1 MGMKNLV
8 VKQPIK
14 DLLSDPNWVP
24 YSLQGDSV
32 VFKEITIETYKN
44 SVFLDS
50 RSQNLTGRQVVIPM
64 NTLLALPPP
73 TLETVGRHIFHIS
86 HVGSTFAAT
95 LLDRLPEVT
104 VLREPQILRE
114 LAALSHGIRDG
125 GSLLNLTRLKGLLQ
139 FTLAKLTQSGSH
151 ELVIKNTSGNLTI
164 APLIF
169 NAYVTPP
176 KSIGLYTSLR
186 HFIAHGVSSNGLK
199 SDAVGNVGKRIAF
212 LNRLADYDML
222 HASSLNL
229 LQIFSITWM
238 AEMMRLVSVAQSSPD
253 FLMIHFDA
261 MAGNKRL
268 LTESVTRQFYPDCS
282 EETIASLIASDVWDK
297 NSKQKEAFSFKDRQE
312 KIDRNAAQYSKEI
325 AHCLAWANT
334 YCAENLTLRSL
345 LAHME

>member
-1 MGMKNLV
+1 MTTAAAK
-8 VKQPIK
+8 PSAK
-14 DLLSDPNWVP
+14 DLLSDPLWVP
-24 YSLQGDSV
+24 YSLQGEGV
-32 VFKEITIETYKN
+32 VFREITKDTYKN

-64 NTLLALPPP
+64 NTLLSIQTPA
-73 TLETVGRHIFHIS
+73 LETLGRHIFHIS

-125 GSLLNLTRLKGLLQ
+125 GSLLNLTRLKGLLH
-139 FTLAKLTQSGSH
+139 FTLTRLTQSGSH

-164 APLIF
+164 APLILS
-169 NAYVTPP
+169 AYDSPP

-186 HFIAHGVSSNGLK
+186 HFIAHGISSNGLK
-199 SDAVGNVGKRIAF
+199 SDAVGNVSKRIGF
-212 LNRLADYDML
+212 LNRLADYEMM
-222 HASSLNL
+222 HASSLNP

-268 LTESVTRQFYPDCS
+268 LTESVMRQFYPDCS
-282 EETIASLIASDVWDK
+282 EETIESLIASDVWDK
-297 NSKQKEAFSFKDRQE
+297 NAKHKDAFSFKDRQD
-312 KIDRNAAQYSKEI
+312 KIDSNAAQYHKEI
-325 AHCLAWANT
+325 ASCLTWANR
-334 YCAENLTLRSL
+334 YCADNLALRGL
-345 LAHME
+345 LMHME

>member
-1 MGMKNLV
+1 MKDPVAN
-8 VKQPIK
+8 PSIK
-14 DLLSDPNWVP
+14 DLLSDPLWVP

-32 VFKEITIETYKN
+32 VFKEITTETYKN
-44 SVFLDS
+44 SVFLDR

-64 NTLLALPPP
+64 HTLLSSP
-73 TLETVGRHIFHIS
+73 TPALETVGRHIFHIS

-95 LLDRLPEVT
+95 LLDRLPDVT

-125 GSLLNLTRLKGLLQ
+125 GSLLNLTRLKGLLH

-164 APLIF
+164 APLILS
-169 NAYVTPP
+169 AYVTPP
-176 KSIGLYTSLR
+176 KAIGLYTSLR
-186 HFIAHGVSSNGLK
+186 HFIAHGISSNGLK
-199 SDAVGNVGKRIAF
+199 SDAVGNVGKRITF
-212 LNRLADYDML
+212 LNRLADYEML

-238 AEMMRLVSVAQSSPD
+238 AEMMRLVSVAQSAPD

-268 LTESVTRQFYPDCS
+268 LTESVMRQFYPGCS

-297 NSKQKEAFSFKDRQE
+297 NAKHKEAFSFKDRQD
-312 KIDRNAAQYSKEI
+312 KIDRNAAQFHTEI
-325 AHCLAWANT
+325 ASCLTWANR
-334 YCAENLTLRSL
+334 YCADNLALRGL
-345 LAHME
+345 LAHIE